1 MSDIFSEVDEE
12 VRKDKSVELWNKYGK
27 LVIGG
32 SILIVAAT
40 ASVVGWQNYQLQ
52 QAQTQGAEFRDAV
65 TLTSENKF
73 DEAAAQFGLLAKE
86 GSAGYQALASLRQAD
101 AYIKAGKGA
110 EALAI
115 YDAIGNNT
123 DIDQE
128 FTALAR
134 IMAAFYQLNNGS
146 TEEVRTR
153 LSGLEGPESIW
164 SATAKELLALADL
177 KDGNIEKARTAFKAL
192 SEEAG
197 IPLGIKTRAEQ
208 VLAALK

>member
-27 LVIGG
+27 LIIGG
-32 SILIVAAT
+32 SILIVVAT
-40 ASVVGWQNYQLQ
+40 ASVVGWKNYQLQ
-52 QAQTQGAEFRDAV
+52 EAQTQGSQFRDAV
-65 TLTSENKF
+65 TLAGENKI
-73 DEAAAQFGLLAKE
+73 DDAAAQFGMLAKE

-101 AYIKAGKGA
+101 AYIKSGKGP

-115 YDAIGNNT
+115 YDAIGKNT

-134 IMAAFYQLNNGS
+134 IMAAFYLLNNS
-146 TEEVRTR
+146 TTEEVRTR
-153 LSGLEGPESIW
+153 LAGLEGPDSIW

-197 IPLGIKTRAEQ
+197 IPQGIKARAEQ